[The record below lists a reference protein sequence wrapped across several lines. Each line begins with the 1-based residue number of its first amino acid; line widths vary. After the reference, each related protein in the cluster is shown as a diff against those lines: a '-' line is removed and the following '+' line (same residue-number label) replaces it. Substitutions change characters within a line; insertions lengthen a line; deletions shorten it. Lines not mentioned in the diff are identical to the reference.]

1 MEKVRYSETSNYDFL
16 LDLSKTRDG
25 KVVTGLMSEG
35 VITSLSI
42 NRNMENKITSVYVKV
57 ISKPMLETILSTGEK
72 LETALADLKEH
83 TIKVAG
89 TMAPL
94 EELTDLDN
102 SGYDIEKQAKFIQFE
117 DLKGEAMLAVSAN
130 NKPYI
135 RQVNIVATNYKIS
148 EYQVK
153 EK

>member
-25 KVVTGLMSEG
+25 KEVTGLMSEG

-42 NRNMENKITSVYVKV
+42 NRNMDNEITSVYVKV
-57 ISKPMLETILSTGEK
+57 ISKPMLETVLSTGET
-72 LETALADLKEH
+72 LETALAELKEH
-83 TIKVAG
+83 TIKVAK

-102 SGYDIEKQAKFIQFE
+102 SGYDIKKQAKFIQFE

-130 NKPYI
+130 KKPYI
-135 RQVNIVATNYKIS
+135 RQVNVVATNYKIS
-148 EYQVK
+148 EYKVK